1 MVISETAAICL
12 HLADRHPEGRM
23 VPDVATPE
31 RAKFYQWLMFLTN
44 TVQTEFLVYYYSE
57 RYSSD
62 ASDAEAIKEAAEQR
76 LMDYF
81 KIIEGQLHKKGPYM
95 MGKAVSFLDFYLL
108 MLCRWGRFLEKKP
121 SEMKILGKHVELM
134 SKHPAVVRTFEQEEL
149 AAPYA

>member
-23 VPDVATPE
+23 VPEISTPE

-57 RYSSD
+57 RYSTD
-62 ASDAEAIKEAAEQR
+62 ADDAVAIKVAAEAR

-81 KIIEGQLHKKGPYM
+81 RIIDAQLGKKGPYM
-95 MGKAVSFLDFYLL
+95 MGKAVSLLDFYLL
-108 MLCRWGRFLEKKP
+108 MLSRWGRFLETKP
-121 SEMKILGKHVELM
+121 STMKYLGKNVKLI
-134 SKHPAVVRTFEQEEL
+134 SKRVSVVRAFEQEKLE
-149 AAPYA
+149 APFA